1 MKRLRLVALMTGA
14 KKDGTAWYKATFKS
28 KNKDGKL
35 LLKDFWLSADVG
47 STAVSAGLIEDVDVF
62 VECDIDDYLNPS
74 ISKIIPTTKAGVN
87 A

>member
-1 MKRLRLVALMTGA
+1 MKKLRLVALMTGA

-47 STAVSAGLIEDVDVF
+47 STAVSAGLLEDVDVF
-62 VECDIDDYLNPS
+62 VECDIDERLNPQ
-74 ISKIIPTTKAGVN
+74 ISRISAVTKATM
-87 A
+87 